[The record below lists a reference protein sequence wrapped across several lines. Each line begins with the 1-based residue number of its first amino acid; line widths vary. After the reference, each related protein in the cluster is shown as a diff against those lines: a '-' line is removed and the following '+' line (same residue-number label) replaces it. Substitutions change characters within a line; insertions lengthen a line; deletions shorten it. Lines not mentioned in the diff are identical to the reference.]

1 MSIVWLHVVSV
12 SAKLPHLVKWNC
24 LLPQSPLIT
33 VLKIKA
39 ECAFKTVVNICQSTK
54 CHIPELFNLNTHC
67 IHPISPTISGTSTF
81 HTTTEL
87 DIPYILLLFG
97 QHLYNN
103 YIQYEYIKL
112 LIWYFSYRFLCLLNV
127 VLINR
132 NVTPAFG
139 KDHMYTLLS
148 LPLILMLTKYIHST

>member
-1 MSIVWLHVVSV
+1 MNIVWLHIVSV
-12 SAKLPHLVKWNC
+12 SAKHPHLVKRNS

-39 ECAFKTVVNICQSTK
+39 VCASKTVADICQSTK
-54 CHIPELFNLNTHC
+54 CHIPEIFNLNTHC
-67 IHPISPTISGTSTF
+67 IQPITPTIYGTLK
-81 HTTTEL
+81 TTMEL

-97 QHLYNN
+97 QQLYNN

-112 LIWYFSYRFLCLLNV
+112 LIRNFSHRFLCLLNM

-139 KDHMYTLLS
+139 KDHLYMLLS

>member
-1 MSIVWLHVVSV
+1 
-12 SAKLPHLVKWNC
+12 
-24 LLPQSPLIT
+24 LLPQLPLIT

-39 ECAFKTVVNICQSTK
+39 VCASKTVVDICQSTK
-54 CHIPELFNLNTHC
+54 CHIPENFNLNTHC
-67 IHPISPTISGTSTF
+67 IHPITPTIYGTF
-81 HTTTEL
+81 ITTTEF

-97 QHLYNN
+97 QQLYNN

-112 LIWYFSYRFLCLLNV
+112 LIWYISNRFLCLLNII
-127 VLINR
+127 LINR

-139 KDHMYTLLS
+139 KVHLYTLLS